1 MSAAATQPMGILVIE
16 DDPAIRVFLGAL
28 LEKRG
33 YPVTGAPHGARAL
46 EQLARDPLPGL
57 ILLDLYLPVMD
68 GWEFR
73 EAQLRDPRLAAI
85 PVVVITAGADVTL
98 RPIDAEEV
106 IKKPLDVR
114 SLLAAVSRH
123 CGSPLL

>member
-1 MSAAATQPMGILVIE
+1 MSATAMEPKGILVIE
-16 DDPAIRVFLGAL
+16 DDPEIRNFLRAL

-33 YPVTGAPHGARAL
+33 YSVTGAPHGAAGL

-73 EAQLRDPRLAAI
+73 EAQLRDPRLAGI
-85 PVVVITAGADVTL
+85 PVVVITAAADVAQ
-98 RPIDAEEV
+98 RPIVAEEV
-106 IKKPLDVR
+106 IKKPLDMR
-114 SLLAAVSRH
+114 SLLAAASRH
-123 CGSPLL
+123 CGPPVS